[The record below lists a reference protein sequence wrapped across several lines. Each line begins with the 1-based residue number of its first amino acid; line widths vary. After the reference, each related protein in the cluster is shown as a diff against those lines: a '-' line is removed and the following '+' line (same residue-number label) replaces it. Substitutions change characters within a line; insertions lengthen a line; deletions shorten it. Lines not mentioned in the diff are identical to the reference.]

1 MWRRSQFTV
10 QLKDSKVAFT
20 YETFT
25 ALPKHSFNITYI
37 TYVNDLP
44 SRLRR
49 KNSEYSMSRGDVSLS
64 NTADENN
71 REKLRQILCN
81 LRKDP
86 MDEDLVTFGS
96 VFN

>member
-1 MWRRSQFTV
+1 
-10 QLKDSKVAFT
+10 
-20 YETFT
+20 
-25 ALPKHSFNITYI
+25 
-37 TYVNDLP
+37 
-44 SRLRR
+44 
-49 KNSEYSMSRGDVSLS
+49 MSRGDLSLS

-86 MDEDLVTFGS
+86 MDEDLVIFGP

>member
-1 MWRRSQFTV
+1 
-10 QLKDSKVAFT
+10 
-20 YETFT
+20 
-25 ALPKHSFNITYI
+25 
-37 TYVNDLP
+37 
-44 SRLRR
+44 
-49 KNSEYSMSRGDVSLS
+49 MSRGDLSLS

-86 MDEDLVTFGS
+86 MDEDLVIFGS